1 MKLFK
6 KIVYIIEFIGFYII
20 KLVQANLFIA
30 YDIITPIMITK
41 PAFLNIPVEI
51 KSDFGLLLF
60 SNLLSMTPGSLCVDL
75 SEDKKEMKVHILYH
89 ESEEDMKNEIAKIQ
103 NRIIRISN

>member
-1 MKLFK
+1 MKTLK
-6 KIVYIIEFIGFYII
+6 KIIYIVEFFGFYLL

-30 YDIITPIMITK
+30 YDILTPRMFTK
-41 PAFLNIPVEI
+41 PAFLKIQVEI

-60 SNLLSMTPGSLCVDL
+60 SNLLSMTPGSLTVDL
-75 SEDKKEMKVHILYH
+75 SDDKKEMKVHILYH
-89 ESEEDMKNEIAKIQ
+89 ESIEKMKEEITKIQ

>member
-1 MKLFK
+1 MKLFR
-6 KIVYIIEFIGFYII
+6 KIIYILEFIGFYII

-30 YDIITPIMITK
+30 YDIITPKMVTK

-51 KSDFGLLLF
+51 KSDVGLLLF

-75 SEDKKEMKVHILYH
+75 SDDKKEMKVHILYH
-89 ESEEDMKNEIAKIQ
+89 ESKEKMQKEIAKIQ
-103 NRIIRISN
+103 DRIIRIAK